1 MRALIHSIR
10 STLDFQSIRCHQK
23 SILFKSSD
31 SNHRNYRVPYNQMRS
46 EEKFRISELSFSE
59 FRLNLRPEEKKT
71 KPDRNVSSTLKL
83 VKTEVNDLSFYTES
97 LY

>member
-1 MRALIHSIR
+1 
-10 STLDFQSIRCHQK
+10 
-23 SILFKSSD
+23 
-31 SNHRNYRVPYNQMRS
+31 MRS

-59 FRLNLRPEEKKT
+59 FRLNLRPEEAKT
-71 KPDRNVSSTLKL
+71 KPDRNVSSTLTR